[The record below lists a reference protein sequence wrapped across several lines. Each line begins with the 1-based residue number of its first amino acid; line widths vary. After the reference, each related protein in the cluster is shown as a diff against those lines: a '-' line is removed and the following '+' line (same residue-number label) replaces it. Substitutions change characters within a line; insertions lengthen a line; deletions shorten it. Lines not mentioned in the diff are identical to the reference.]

1 MLENIRDKMSAVPNP
16 GADLQ
21 RENLA
26 VLQEELNREGERWES
41 LIKRN
46 EALLT
51 ENQQQATDKLLQKMD
66 VLQNQMGPQF
76 EQGEKKMG
84 EVLSTLKNL
93 NSVPAM
99 VETLV
104 SDNFPGLK
112 RNLTEQFRTL
122 KEQQRA
128 ISGTLKTKLGEN
140 DKLEFE
146 RHFQGLSGLLEKLLT
161 GVEERQ
167 KQDLAPFKQIVQDE
181 VRRQDKETRAAFSE
195 KLSSMQQ
202 VIVDNVAA
210 DTLRIMYGQV
220 VGEGEEGKLPLA
232 DRVRGNV
239 SRQLHDFL
247 EQLEPEELSFFN
259 TEGGKEKLPLGGAR
273 KRRSETFL
281 ATPARRERV
290 PSVDDKEQGLEPLA
304 HSSAIKTRQ
313 SLAVPVIRRQP
324 LEEIEEGPP
333 TPPARPPILF
343 DHTSPLEISG
353 NEDTM
358 ISPREYEKQ
367 QRILGQQREN
377 LLSGEP
383 KAVSFPQLRPNNI
396 KTLSDM
402 PPESRK
408 SFEDLIDPS
417 EAPVPELIESFQR
430 FAERP
435 KGTPLVKP
443 RRKK

>member
-220 VGEGEEGKLPLA
+220 VGEGEEGKWPH
-232 DRVRGNV
+232 N
-239 SRQLHDFL
+239 
-247 EQLEPEELSFFN
+247 
-259 TEGGKEKLPLGGAR
+259 
-273 KRRSETFL
+273 
-281 ATPARRERV
+281 
-290 PSVDDKEQGLEPLA
+290 
-304 HSSAIKTRQ
+304 
-313 SLAVPVIRRQP
+313 IRR
-324 LEEIEEGPP
+324 
-333 TPPARPPILF
+333 TYR
-343 DHTSPLEISG
+343 
-353 NEDTM
+353 
-358 ISPREYEKQ
+358 
-367 QRILGQQREN
+367 
-377 LLSGEP
+377 LLDY
-383 KAVSFPQLRPNNI
+383 L
-396 KTLSDM
+396 TCY
-402 PPESRK
+402 
-408 SFEDLIDPS
+408 
-417 EAPVPELIESFQR
+417 
-430 FAERP
+430 
-435 KGTPLVKP
+435 
-443 RRKK
+443 